1 MYRITRR
8 PFLKSLLHYVVFFN
22 LAVLVSLIT
31 RYLWTN
37 LFGGDKQTANLF
49 MALISLAIFVAGVGR
64 AYTFTKVAL
73 GLQDKEPSWLVN
85 RMFGLAILVFGASY
99 VIGWRQYAETDSAR
113 WIASTNLGLSLAVS
127 AVIITA
133 LVILASGKHTEL
145 SPGRRKTVQ
154 GFTYLFLSGYAVL
167 VGSYLLPRAIY
178 NYASAPIL
186 LWLNLLPLVWLRRFF
201 EKYEVSTY
209 SMEGGEILD
218 TVARQFNISKRER
231 EIMEL
236 ILQGKRNKEIESL
249 LYISRSTVKNHIYNL
264 YQKLGVKSR
273 VELIHLVMKSESSF
287 MAEKH

>member
-1 MYRITRR
+1 
-8 PFLKSLLHYVVFFN
+8 
-22 LAVLVSLIT
+22 
-31 RYLWTN
+31 
-37 LFGGDKQTANLF
+37 
-49 MALISLAIFVAGVGR
+49 
-64 AYTFTKVAL
+64 
-73 GLQDKEPSWLVN
+73 
-85 RMFGLAILVFGASY
+85 MFGLAILVFGASY

-127 AVIITA
+127 AVIIAA
-133 LVILASGKHTEL
+133 LIILASGNHTEL
-145 SPGRRKTVQ
+145 SPGRRRTIQ
-154 GFTYLFLSGYAVL
+154 GFNYLFLSGYAVL
-167 VGSYLLPRAIY
+167 VGSYLLPRAVY

-186 LWLNLLPLVWLRRFF
+186 LWLNLLPLVWLRRFY
-201 EKYEVSTY
+201 ENYEVPTY
-209 SMEGGEILD
+209 LKESGEILD

-273 VELIHLVMKSESSF
+273 VELIRLVMKNESSF